1 MTEMRIHRLLSDENV
16 APIEKNGPF
25 RDLNV
30 FSTFRPMSC
39 VSVCMELCMN
49 LQGAINKKIHEKLDF
64 VSPIIDI

>member
-1 MTEMRIHRLLSDENV
+1 MTGMRIHRVLSDENV

-39 VSVCMELCMN
+39 VSICKELCMN
-49 LQGAINKKIHEKLDF
+49 LQGTINQKFHEKLDLA
-64 VSPIIDI
+64 SPIIDI